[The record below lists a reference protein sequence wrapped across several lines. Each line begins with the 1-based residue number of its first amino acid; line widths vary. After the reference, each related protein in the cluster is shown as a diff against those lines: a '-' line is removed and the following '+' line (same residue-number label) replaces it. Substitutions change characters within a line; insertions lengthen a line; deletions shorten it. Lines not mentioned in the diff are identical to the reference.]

1 MNPLRQDW
9 QSLRLARMQREGRHV
24 GKGLGQCTMVG
35 PIEGTSLKSQLQL
48 PAATSSHRSGSSR

>member
-48 PAATSSHRSGSSR
+48 PAAT